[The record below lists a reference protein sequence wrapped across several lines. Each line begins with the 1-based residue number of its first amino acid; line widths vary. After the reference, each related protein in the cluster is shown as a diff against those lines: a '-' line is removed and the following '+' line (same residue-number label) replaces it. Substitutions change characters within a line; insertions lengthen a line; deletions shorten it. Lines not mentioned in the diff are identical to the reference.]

1 MSDHIQNVK
10 IFKAFRNIKVIED
23 EKSPKDQSGSH
34 IESTDKSSAPDNRS
48 KRVCEDV
55 INAIYQMK
63 QDTKDNVI
71 DEALNRLVQSQV
83 CLSLSEIRLI
93 DQQILDNIIF
103 KKVAVG
109 LEDQGEP

>member
-1 MSDHIQNVK
+1 
-10 IFKAFRNIKVIED
+10 
-23 EKSPKDQSGSH
+23 
-34 IESTDKSSAPDNRS
+34 
-48 KRVCEDV
+48 
-55 INAIYQMK
+55 MK